1 MGGVSGRSV
10 PWLAHPLAPGVRAL
24 STLRDGVD
32 DDYGWE
38 GGATARSVLQSRL
51 AGLESP
57 RWLRQV
63 HGIGLADLDRPDTA
77 AVPVAD
83 AALTRHPGRVASVL
97 TADCLPVFLATREGS
112 AVAVVHAGWRG
123 LAAGVI
129 EAAVAAFGVAPTAL
143 CAAFGPAIGPQ
154 AFEVGPELRDCFL
167 QRDPGNAEAFHPG
180 RGDRWHADLYRLGQR
195 ALRRAGVEAPASP
208 CWCTATDR
216 RFHSWRRD
224 GMAAGRM
231 AHLIWREIDV

>member
-1 MGGVSGRSV
+1 MSGQSL
-10 PWLAHPLAPGVRAL
+10 PWLDHALAPGVRAL
-24 STLRDGVD
+24 STLRGGVD

-38 GGATARSVLQSRL
+38 GGATARAALQSRL
-51 AGLESP
+51 EGLESP

-63 HGIGLADLDRPDTA
+63 HGIGVADLDVPETA

-83 AALTRHPGRVASVL
+83 AALTRHPGRVAAVL
-97 TADCLPVFLATREGS
+97 TADCLPVFLATRDGS

-129 EAAVAAFGVAPTAL
+129 EAAVASFGVAPTSL
-143 CAAFGPAIGPQ
+143 RAAFGPAIGPK

-167 QRDPGNAEAFHPG
+167 QLDPGHADAFHPG
-180 RGDRWHADLYRLGQR
+180 RGDRWQADLYLLGRR
-195 ALRRAGVEAPASP
+195 ALQRAGVEAPSIP
-208 CWCTATDR
+208 SWCTATDR

-224 GMAAGRM
+224 GSAAGRM
-231 AHLIWREIDV
+231 AHLIWREAGA